1 MSDAQGERS
10 FFSKRSRRLKYSQS
24 DQLLFQKLVE
34 MAEEGVLVAHPATRK
49 FLFANAAICRMLQ
62 FSAEEL
68 CCMAVEDIH
77 PKEAIDRVFAAF
89 YDLTRGR
96 KSLVNSVPVRR
107 KDGSILYADITAKP
121 ALIAG
126 REYAAGFFADVTS
139 RVEAEDALRVSE
151 ERYRQLFDRMASCVA
166 VYEARADGQDF
177 VLTDLNRAAEQ
188 TEAVSKA
195 DVVGKSILAAL
206 PSTEKSGLFEAIQR
220 VWRTGEPEHHPLV
233 AKYGDER
240 IQGWQDSYVYR
251 LPSGQVVAAYEDVT
265 EREKA
270 KETLRVLAEAER
282 EQRILAEALADVAV
296 SIAAKRTLQDI
307 LAEILD
313 QVQKIVPYTSANV
326 ALTRDGVIRT
336 ALSRGYEVLG
346 GQDVVRALA
355 LPVEAFPL
363 TAGVIEN
370 KGALVV
376 EDSQTDPRWV
386 AMQDTAWVRSH
397 LAVPIVSHEQ
407 VVGILRLDSERP
419 RQFTSEDARR
429 LKPLAG
435 AAAVALENAELY
447 ERVQNELTAR
457 RQTEEALRH
466 SAQRLH
472 ALASRL
478 AEAQETELMRI
489 SRELHDRVGQTLTA
503 LGMRLDSLSADL
515 REGSGTDRVTLDAA
529 RALLD
534 ESIRSV
540 RALMA
545 DLRPSIL
552 DDYGLAAAL
561 NSFPGW
567 FHGPSSLAVTVDA
580 PEVKPRLPQEIATAL
595 FRITQEALANVV
607 KHAKASNVAIRLKER
622 DGVARLD
629 IEDDGAGF
637 DPEAREVGDLHWG
650 MEIMRERAE
659 SVGGCLTVRSSP
671 GRGTHVVV
679 EVPRL

>member
-1 MSDAQGERS
+1 MSDTQGERS
-10 FFSKRSRRLKYSQS
+10 FFSKRSRRLRYSQS
-24 DQLLFQKLVE
+24 DQFLFQKLVE

-77 PKEAIDRVFAAF
+77 PKEAIDRVLAAF
-89 YDLTRGR
+89 YDLTQGR
-96 KSLVNSVPVRR
+96 KSLVNSIPVRR

-126 REYAAGFFADVTS
+126 REYAAAFFADVTC

-151 ERYRQLFDRMASCVA
+151 ERYRQLFDRMAGCVA
-166 VYEARADGQDF
+166 VYEAQADGQDF

-195 DVVGKSILAAL
+195 DVVGKSILAAF
-206 PSTEKSGLFEAIQR
+206 PGTEKSGLFEAIQR
-220 VWRTGEPEHHPLV
+220 VWRTGEPEHHSLV

-240 IQGWQDSYVYR
+240 IQGWQDNYVYR

-270 KETLRVLAEAER
+270 KESLRVLAEAER

-296 SIAAKRTLQDI
+296 GIAAKRTLQDI

-326 ALTRDGVIRT
+326 ALIRDGVIRT
-336 ALSRGYEVLG
+336 ALARGYEVLG
-346 GQDVVRALA
+346 GQDVVCALA

-407 VVGILRLDSERP
+407 VVGILRVDSERP

-435 AAAVALENAELY
+435 AAAVALENAQLY

-472 ALASRL
+472 AVAARL
-478 AEAQETELMRI
+478 AEAQETELRRI

-567 FHGPSSLAVTVDA
+567 FRGPSSLAVRVDA

-607 KHAKASNVAIRLKER
+607 KHAKASNVAIRLRER
-622 DGVARLD
+622 DGVARLE

-637 DPEAREVGDLHWG
+637 DPEAGEVGDLHWG

-671 GRGTHVVV
+671 GHGTHVVV